1 MKTIVLRIN
10 KDLRNYICYFI
21 KLGISILLLMIY
33 GSAYTQKKYDF
44 QVNIYGKGTPMNL
57 ITGYSC
63 SGAYGQKPIFVL
75 GSKYETLEKSQQI
88 LSQQYKYVK
97 KLTLHTTNSKHFNMY
112 DQPIWF
118 FELDTFLK

>member
-1 MKTIVLRIN
+1 MLFHQTRYFNTFTYDIRI
-10 KDLRNYICYFI
+10 
-21 KLGISILLLMIY
+21 GI
-33 GSAYTQKKYDF
+33 YTKKYDF

-63 SGAYGQKPIFVL
+63 SGAYGQKPTFVL